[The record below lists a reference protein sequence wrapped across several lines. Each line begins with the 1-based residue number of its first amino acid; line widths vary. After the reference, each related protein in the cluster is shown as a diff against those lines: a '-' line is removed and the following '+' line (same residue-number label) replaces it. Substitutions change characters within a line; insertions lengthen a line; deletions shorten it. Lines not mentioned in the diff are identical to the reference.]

1 MARIPDKM
9 YFRIGDVA
17 RIVGVEPYVLRYW
30 ESEFDDIKPIR
41 SNKQRLYRK
50 KDVEL
55 IIKIKQL
62 LHHEGFTV
70 AGAQKKIKEKS
81 KDPEQVSMLFKED
94 ALRTA
99 LKEIKTDLL
108 EINELLKK

>member
-9 YFRIGDVA
+9 YFRIGDVS

-30 ESEFDDIKPIR
+30 ESEFDEIKPIR

-55 IIKIKQL
+55 ILKIKQL

-70 AGAQKKIKEKS
+70 AGAQKKIKEKT

-94 ALRTA
+94 ALRSV
-99 LKEIKTDLL
+99 LKEIKTDLI
-108 EINELLKK
+108 EINKLLKK